1 MRMSTA
7 TVPTLATGSLS
18 TVSRR
23 LRRGDAA
30 RARAG
35 ESLLHYLAVS
45 LSAALLVL
53 ILAIAAAVIGV
64 PALVGG
70 SAMTVL
76 TQSMEPNLPPGT
88 LVVIRP
94 TPVDE
99 IEVGDVITY
108 QIRSGE
114 AAVVSHRV
122 ISKTYAEGEVSFLT
136 QGDNN
141 DAPDPD
147 AVQPLQIRGTLWY
160 SLPMLGWV
168 NNVFNGANR
177 ALVIGAA
184 AGVLFL
190 YAAGMVFTSIRER
203 RRAAAAAAAAAPAG
217 AAASGTAA
225 PADVTA

>member
-7 TVPTLATGSLS
+7 TVPTLATGSLA

-23 LRRGDAA
+23 VRRGAAA

-70 SAMTVL
+70 TAMTVL

-99 IEVGDVITY
+99 IKVGDVITY
-108 QIRSGE
+108 QIHSGE

-147 AVQPLQIRGTLWY
+147 PVQPLQIRGTLWY
-160 SLPMLGWV
+160 SLPLLGWV
-168 NNVFNGANR
+168 NNILNGSNR
-177 ALVIGAA
+177 PIVIGAA

-190 YAAGMVFTSIRER
+190 YAAGMVFAAGRDR
-203 RRAAAAAAAAAPAG
+203 RR
-217 AAASGTAA
+217 SAA
-225 PADVTA
+225 PADVTAADADVTA

>member
-1 MRMSTA
+1 MRMTTA
-7 TVPTLATGSLS
+7 TIPAPATGSVP
-18 TVSRR
+18 TASRR
-23 LRRGDAA
+23 GRRAAAA
-30 RARAG
+30 RAASG

-45 LSAALLVL
+45 LSASLLVL

-70 SAMTVL
+70 TAMTVL

-122 ISKTYAEGEVSFLT
+122 ISKTYAEGELTFLT

-141 DAPDPD
+141 DAADPDP
-147 AVQPLQIRGTLWY
+147 VQPLQIRGTLWY
-160 SLPMLGWV
+160 SLPLLGWV
-168 NNVFNGANR
+168 NNVLNGANR
-177 ALVIGAA
+177 PIVIGVA
-184 AGVLFL
+184 AGALFV
-190 YAAGMVFTSIRER
+190 YAAGMVFAAGRDR
-203 RRAAAAAAAAAPAG
+203 RRTSASADAPR
-217 AAASGTAA
+217 ST
-225 PADVTA
+225 PAEGGV